1 MKLLLSRNLPLIAFI
16 FLGVIWGSNFIYM
29 KWASELIT
37 PLQVVLTRVLF
48 GFIPVV
54 LYAIKL
60 NVIKLNHFKYSFHFF
75 IMSLL
80 GTTVYYYFFVKASS
94 LLLSGVAGALS
105 GSIPLFAFVL
115 ALFFI
120 KEEKLN
126 IYRILG
132 ITVGFIGV
140 VLIANPFNINLQDTN
155 IEGVVS
161 IILGSLVIGASFVY
175 AKKFITPLNIHF
187 AALTTYQLG
196 FALLLLLFVTDYN
209 GIGSIT
215 NDTHVLIGLI
225 FGLGL
230 LGTGLAYIIYYY
242 IIEKLGAVNAAS
254 VTYIPPI
261 IALLIGFLFIDEKIT
276 LFDCFATMLIFAGV
290 FLINKRKD
298 NVK

>member
-16 FLGVIWGSNFIYM
+16 SLGVIWGSNFIYM
-29 KWASELIT
+29 KWASEHIT
-37 PLQVVLTRVLF
+37 ALQVVLARVLF

-60 NVIKLNHFKYSFHFF
+60 KVIKLEHLKYSVHFF

-105 GSIPLFAFVL
+105 GSIPLFTFVL

-126 IYRILG
+126 LYRILG
-132 ITVGFIGV
+132 ITIGFIGV
-140 VLIANPFNINLQDTN
+140 VLIANPFNTNLQDTN
-155 IEGVVS
+155 VEGVVS

-196 FALLLLLFVTDYN
+196 FALLLLLLVTDFN
-209 GIGSIT
+209 GIESIT

-225 FGLGL
+225 LGLGL

-242 IIEKLGAVNAAS
+242 IIEKIGAVNAAS

-261 IALLIGFLFIDEKIT
+261 IALIISFLFIGEKIT
-276 LFDCFATMLIFAGV
+276 LLDCFSTTLIFAGV
-290 FLINKRKD
+290 FLINKKE
-298 NVK
+298 K